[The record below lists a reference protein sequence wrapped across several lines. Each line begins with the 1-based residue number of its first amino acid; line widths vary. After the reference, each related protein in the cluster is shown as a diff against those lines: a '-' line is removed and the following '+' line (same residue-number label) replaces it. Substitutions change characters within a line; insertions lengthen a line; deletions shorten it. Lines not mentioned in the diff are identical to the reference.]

1 MALLTTALRGRLDLF
16 TYRSILAAPTWGFI
30 TEAVVATRAYVTGL
44 EAGLTLLQMTEG
56 YRAHLTPSEGAAH
69 RRALYLF
76 ILDMLDRSDEWD
88 GYLTAWEQ
96 IRTHTHEVL
105 TYRADARLAATRM
118 APFILGRTRDTLLVH
133 FLFPT
138 SHRKAV
144 IERKVQAQRAG
155 RRLGNRRHH
164 PQSELS
170 ASERRRRLDRIVALA
185 RTTGPYRP

>member
-1 MALLTTALRGRLDLF
+1 MMNKRQ
-16 TYRSILAAPTWGFI
+16 RS
-30 TEAVVATRAYVTGL
+30 
-44 EAGLTLLQMTEG
+44 
-56 YRAHLTPSEGAAH
+56 
-69 RRALYLF
+69 RRAVYLF

-96 IRTHTHEVL
+96 IRMHTNDAL

-118 APFILGRTRDTLLVH
+118 APFILGRTRDTLHVH

-144 IERKVQAQRAG
+144 IARKVQAQREG

-164 PQSELS
+164 PQHELS

-185 RTTGPYRP
+185 RTTAPYRP